1 MSTPELKVMN
11 PPSLDIEKARQYRSR
26 MLDAVERVQQVM
38 ADAQAEGMVITVG
51 PFGVDQ
57 FGRPLPVQVSVQKV
71 LA

>member
-1 MSTPELKVMN
+1 
-11 PPSLDIEKARQYRSR
+11 
-26 MLDAVERVQQVM
+26 VM
-38 ADAQAEGMVITVG
+38 ADAQDEGMVINVG